1 MLANLQAATMGPSQ
15 YFTLDAACYY
25 GCKETGAGNCEEIC
39 SLPSYQATG
48 TAPSPSPAA
57 KFDPKWLLI
66 GGLAVAALIVVA
78 S

>member
-1 MLANLQAATMGPSQ
+1 MLANLAAATAGPSQ
-15 YFTLDAACYY
+15 YFTLDSVCYY

-39 SLPSYQATG
+39 SLPTYQATG
-48 TAPSPSPAA
+48 TAPPAAA